1 MKIVDK
7 YVYPKSSRANI
18 AGLRHYTLDGTE
30 EKLPSVTTVLGNT
43 QPKEKQES
51 LERWR
56 ERVGLREAQKIT
68 RDAAIRGTAMHK
80 YLEDLIRGDR
90 SLDLTPLG
98 VEATKMAEIIV
109 DHGLSYVDEVYG
121 IEATLYYPG
130 LYAGSVDL
138 IGRYKD
144 KVSIIDFK
152 QTAAIRGTAMHKYLE
167 DLIRGDRSLDLTPLG
182 VEATKMAEIIVDH
195 GLSYVDEVYGI
206 EATLYYP
213 GLYAGSVDLIGR
225 YKDKISIIDFKQTNK
240 PKQREWIGDYFLQMA
255 AYGMAHDAVYG
266 TNIEQGVI
274 MMCSKDGFYQQFV
287 IEGEEFRD
295 ANTIF

>member
-7 YVYPKSSRANI
+7 YSYPRSSRAKLG
-18 AGLRHYTLDGTE
+18 GLRHYTIDGSQK
-30 EKLPSVTTVLGNT
+30 KLPSVTTVLGRT

-56 ERVGLREAQKIT
+56 NRVGLREAQKIT

-80 YLEDLIRGDR
+80 YLEDLILGQR

-98 VEATKMAEIIV
+98 VEATRMAEIIV
-109 DHGLSYVDEVYG
+109 ERGLNDCSEIYG
-121 IEATLYYPG
+121 IEATLYYPN

-138 IGRYKD
+138 VAK
-144 KVSIIDFK
+144 
-152 QTAAIRGTAMHKYLE
+152 
-167 DLIRGDRSLDLTPLG
+167 
-182 VEATKMAEIIVDH
+182 
-195 GLSYVDEVYGI
+195 
-206 EATLYYP
+206 
-213 GLYAGSVDLIGR
+213 

-266 TNIEQGVI
+266 TTIEQGVI
-274 MMCSKDGFYQQFV
+274 MMCSKDGYYQQFM
-287 IEGEEFRD
+287 IEGDEFRQAKHKFLGRLDEFYNGMGNNSD
-295 ANTIF
+295 AVVSGTG